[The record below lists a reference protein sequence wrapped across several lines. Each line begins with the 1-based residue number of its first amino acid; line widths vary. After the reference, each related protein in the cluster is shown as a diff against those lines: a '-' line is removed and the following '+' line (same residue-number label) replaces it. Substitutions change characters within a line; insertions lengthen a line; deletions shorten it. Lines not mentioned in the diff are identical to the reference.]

1 MATIRQRQN
10 KSWQVIIRRKGFPQQ
25 SKVFIKKDDAVRWAR
40 VIEAECDRGWVKNY
54 TQLDS
59 TLFGDLIRRYLEE
72 ISPTK
77 RSYERELSR
86 LKLINSQLGQYSLSQ
101 LNPDKIALYRDLR
114 LSQGCSGGTVIKDI
128 NSISHVIEV
137 AIREWGY
144 HALLNPTKFIRK
156 PKRASHRV
164 RRLSQDEED
173 RILSYAKESSALM
186 LEAIIIVAIETGM
199 RLGELLKATWDD
211 IDEGLLTIHE
221 SKNGEARTVPLT
233 SIALNT
239 INNLPHSIA
248 TRRLFWCWNS
258 VSGFQSTWQRLIKRA
273 RLQGLRFHDLRH
285 EAISR
290 FFEKG
295 LNPMEVA
302 AISGHK
308 SLQVLKQYTH
318 IHPEYLI
325 RRLNMIK

>member
-273 RLQGLRFHDLRH
+273 GLQGLRFHDLRH

>member
-186 LEAIIIVAIETGM
+186 LEAIIIFAIETGM
-199 RLGELLKATWDD
+199 RLGELLKATWND

-273 RLQGLRFHDLRH
+273 GLQGLRFHDLRH

-308 SLQVLKQYTH
+308 SMQVLKQYTH
-318 IHPEYLI
+318 IHPSFLMQKI
-325 RRLNMIK
+325 NMVK

>member
-25 SKVFIKKDDAVRWAR
+25 SKVFNKRDDAVRWAR
-40 VIEAECDRGWVKNY
+40 VIEAECDWGWVKNY

-114 LSQGCSGGTVIKDI
+114 LSQGCSGATVIKDI

-164 RRLSQDEED
+164 RRLSQDEEV
-173 RILSYAKESSALM
+173 RLLSFAKESSSLM
-186 LEAIIIVAIETGM
+186 LEVIIIVAIETGM
-199 RLGELLKATWDD
+199 RLGELMKATWDD
-211 IDEGLLTIHE
+211 VGRGLLTLHH
-221 SKNGEARTVPLT
+221 SKNGETRVVPL
-233 SIALNT
+233 SRLAQDI
-239 INNLPHSIA
+239 ICKLPHSIA
-248 TRRLFWCWNS
+248 TRRIFWCWNS
-258 VSGFQSTWQRLIKRA
+258 VSSFQSTWQRLVRRA
-273 RLQGLRFHDLRH
+273 GLKGLRFHDLRH

-290 FFEKG
+290 FFEMG

-308 SLQVLKQYTH
+308 SMQVLKHYTH
-318 IHPEYLI
+318 IKPEYLLTKI
-325 RRLNMIK
+325 NNC

>member
-101 LNPDKIALYRDLR
+101 LNPEKMALYRDLR
-114 LSQGCSGGTVIKDI
+114 LSEGRSGATVIKDI

-164 RRLSQDEED
+164 RRLSQNEED
-173 RILSYAKESSALM
+173 RLLSSAKKSSALM
-186 LEAIIIVAIETGM
+186 LEAIIIFAIETGM

-211 IDEGLLTIHE
+211 IDEGLLTIHD
-221 SKNGEARTVPLT
+221 SKNGETRVVPLSSLAQHT
-233 SIALNT
+233 IQSLPMSI
-239 INNLPHSIA
+239 S
-248 TRRLFWCWNS
+248 TRRLFWCWKT

-273 RLQGLRFHDLRH
+273 GLQGLRFHDLRH

-308 SLQVLKQYTH
+308 SMQVLKQYTH
-318 IHPEYLI
+318 IHPRYLMK
-325 RRLNMIK
+325 RLNMVK